1 MEGWMSESIAGPQEG
16 ALLPDF
22 TMHFRDGRVL
32 HRRELKGRSHA
43 AIYFPP
49 ERPGSA
55 ERATR
60 DALAARLPAWRAARA
75 TVLIVLPAAAAN
87 ATEPLAF
94 DPALDRDGSLRACFG
109 VGPGGA
115 LFVADRY
122 GEIALRAD
130 GAVDSAGVPS
140 PLPLDE
146 VAPTL
151 ELLEMRCSL

>member
-1 MEGWMSESIAGPQEG
+1 MSESMMGPQEG

-49 ERPGSA
+49 ERPGS
-55 ERATR
+55 EECATR
-60 DALAARLPAWRAARA
+60 DALTARLPAWRAARA
-75 TVLIVLPAAAAN
+75 TVLIVLPAADAHV
-87 ATEPLAF
+87 TEPLAF
-94 DPALDRDGSLRACFG
+94 DPALDRDGSLRARFG
-109 VGPGGA
+109 LGPGGT

-130 GAVDSAGVPS
+130 GTVDSAGAPS
-140 PLPLDE
+140 ALPLDE